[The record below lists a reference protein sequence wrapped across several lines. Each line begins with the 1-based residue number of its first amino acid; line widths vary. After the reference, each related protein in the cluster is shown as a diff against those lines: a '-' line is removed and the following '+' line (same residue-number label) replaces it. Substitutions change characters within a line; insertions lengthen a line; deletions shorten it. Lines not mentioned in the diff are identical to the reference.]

1 MLLVFVEGLLVA
13 YNCLIFSGTTPVFI
27 CSCMR
32 VFDVLVHW
40 HQSLEQ
46 MTPNCCSWLSPLST
60 KPSFVSLNLN
70 YQISYLYS
78 YSYVYLCYIPIHI
91 YFHIHMYIHTHI
103 YIHIQYSYSIC
114 KIIKVVLIIFIFI
127 LPYCT
132 IVSIC
137 TYIYNLYTPSFS
149 SYTDVSGWNP
159 LLFLAP
165 GMRWL
170 IQSEVS
176 AGPRPFRTG
185 SWSWL
190 VKVGQMSSLRT
201 PIKTRQEPRKESLV

>member
-13 YNCLIFSGTTPVFI
+13 YTCLIFSGTTPVFI
-27 CSCMR
+27 CSCTR
-32 VFDVLVHW
+32 VFDVFVHW
-40 HQSLEQ
+40 HRSLEQ
-46 MTPNCCSWLSPLST
+46 LTPNCCSWLSPLST

-91 YFHIHMYIHTHI
+91 YFHIHNMYIHTHI

-114 KIIKVVLIIFIFI
+114 KIIKVVLTVFIFI

-149 SYTDVSGWNP
+149 SYTDVSGWSPSTFSGSRNEMIDP
-159 LLFLAP
+159 IRGERGPSTF
-165 GMRWL
+165 
-170 IQSEVS
+170 QDTVVVV
-176 AGPRPFRTG
+176 AGEGGTNVIP
-185 SWSWL
+185 
-190 VKVGQMSSLRT
+190 
-201 PIKTRQEPRKESLV
+201 